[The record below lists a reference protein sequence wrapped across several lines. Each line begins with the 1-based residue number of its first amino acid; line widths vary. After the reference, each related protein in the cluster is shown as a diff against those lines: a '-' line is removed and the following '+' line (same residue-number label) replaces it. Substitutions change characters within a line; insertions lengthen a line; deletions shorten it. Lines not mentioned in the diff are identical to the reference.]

1 MSFADVD
8 LFGYYVA
15 PAAPIL
21 VIAAVAFVVLRR
33 ATESLGILRRVWH
46 PALFEFAV
54 YAILAS
60 GLTLWLANRGG

>member
-1 MSFADVD
+1 MSFGEVD
-8 LFGYYVA
+8 LFGIYVA

-21 VIAAVAFVVLRR
+21 VIAALAFVLLRR
-33 ATESLGILRRVWH
+33 ATEGLGVLRRIWH

-54 YAILAS
+54 YVILAS

>member
-8 LFGYYVA
+8 VFGLYVA

-33 ATESLGILRRVWH
+33 ATEGFGILRHVWH